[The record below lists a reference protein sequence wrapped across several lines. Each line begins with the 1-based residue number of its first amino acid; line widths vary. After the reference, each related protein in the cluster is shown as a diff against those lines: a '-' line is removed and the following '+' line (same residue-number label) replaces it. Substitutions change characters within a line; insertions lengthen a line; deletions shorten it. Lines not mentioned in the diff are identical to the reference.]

1 MIDDEYRALFD
12 RALSSA
18 YGIAMEVPDHRT
30 ARRLRRKLYGIRDK
44 ARKVGDHSLD
54 GLSILVLLGFEVWIV
69 KREVLPNQPLDDGIL
84 LASNRSLEPDELPR
98 RIGVR
103 GPGRSPFLGKPFGSY

>member
-1 MIDDEYRALFD
+1 MTDDDYRAMFD
-12 RALSSA
+12 RALSGKC
-18 YGIAMEVPDHRT
+18 GIALEVPDHRT

-44 ARKVGDHSLD
+44 ARNAGDHSLD
-54 GLSILVLLGFEVWIV
+54 GLSILILLDFEVWIV
-69 KREVLPNQPLDDGIL
+69 KRESLPNQPLDDGIL

-103 GPGRSPFLGKPFGSY
+103 GPGRSPFLSKTSRFY